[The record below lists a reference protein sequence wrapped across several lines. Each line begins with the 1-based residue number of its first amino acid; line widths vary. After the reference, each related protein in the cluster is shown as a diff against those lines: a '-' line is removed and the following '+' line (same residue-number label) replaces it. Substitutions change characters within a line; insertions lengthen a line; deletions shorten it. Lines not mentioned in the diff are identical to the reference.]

1 MIMMNLAEIPMS
13 FSNIT
18 SEHITIFLVG
28 YSVVFTCLA
37 LLSIVFKSLPRI
49 LDSGRYLKNKFV
61 AARKKK
67 QAQIEETVESKEE
80 FITGEEVA
88 AISMALHLYVSDLHD
103 EENRILTIK
112 KISRRYSPW
121 SSKIYSVTNGL
132 NKKF

>member
-1 MIMMNLAEIPMS
+1 MINLAEIPMS

-37 LLSIVFKSLPRI
+37 LLSIVFKSLPRL
-49 LDSGRYLKNKFV
+49 LDSGRYLKNKLV

-67 QAQIEETVESKEE
+67 EAEVTESVESKEG
-80 FITGEEVA
+80 FLTGEEVA
-88 AISMALHLYVSDLHD
+88 AISMALHLFVNELHD